1 LSTKIKF
8 KDKEIAWRRS
18 KVIELRG
25 YGLSQTEI
33 AKQLQVTDGTISLD
47 MQYLREQAKAS
58 LKEYTTEALPMQYQV
73 CLSALDMVLQNAFVM
88 MQKAE
93 DNREKLHANE
103 LFKDTRL
110 VKLELLSNATTIDH
124 ALEYIRNKQRSHP
137 HQKKNNEDASG
148 SPITA
153 TAYATATGRQSVF

>member
-18 KVIELRG
+18 KIIELRG

-93 DNREKLHANE
+93 DNREKLAAME
-103 LFKDTRL
+103 LFKDTHL
-110 VKLELLSNATTIDH
+110 VKLELLSNATTIDS
-124 ALEYIRNKQRSHP
+124 ALHYIRSKQ
-137 HQKKNNEDASG
+137 EDQ
-148 SPITA
+148 
-153 TAYATATGRQSVF
+153 QSKPKQQDKQSEQREEDQGQAQTVF

>member
-8 KDKEIAWRRS
+8 KEKEISWRRS
-18 KVIELRG
+18 KIIELRG

-58 LKEYTTEALPMQYQV
+58 LKEYTPEALPMQYQV
-73 CLSALDMVLQNAFVM
+73 CLSALDTVLQNAFVM

-103 LFKDTRL
+103 LFKDTHL

-124 ALEYIRNKQRSHP
+124 ALEYIRSKQQSQQY
-137 HQKKNNEDASG
+137 QKKANEDS
-148 SPITA
+148 SVTA
-153 TAYATATGRQSVF
+153 TSTANAMGKQSVF